1 MGKWLSEQEHIRSVS
16 YESEHYMVKLLA
28 STLAALLDDW
38 VGPSFPHTP
47 PIWFLKIASF
57 SLLVTTVRLSLPA
70 SALEVLARS
79 SSRTWIALFSCLPF
93 LLFEHLFLCFFL
105 SQLFIGKK
113 VLHPPKWTLRD
124 GKILGSLSQIDA
136 EWTVSS
142 CGDKYLSGIMVTA

>member
-1 MGKWLSEQEHIRSVS
+1 MGKWPSEQEHIRSVS
-16 YESEHYMVKLLA
+16 YESEDYMVKLLA

-38 VGPSFPHTP
+38 VSPSFSHTR

-57 SLLVTTVRLSLPA
+57 SLPVTTVRISLPA

-93 LLFEHLFLCFFL
+93 FLFEHLFLCFVL

-124 GKILGSLSQIDA
+124 GKILGSLCQIDA
-136 EWTVSS
+136 KWTVSS
-142 CGDKYLSGIMVTA
+142 CGENIYQVSW